1 MSNFICPGRSL
12 PHVGKALMFFLSMW
26 IVAFSAQAYNIRRI
40 SSGDGLSSSALLS
53 MAQDADGFLWIG
65 TLDGINITDGIRTTP
80 FSVMYPSLSLSGS
93 LIENIIPGNCG
104 VMWVLTN
111 HGLDR
116 VDSRKGEVKSYE
128 RFKGQ
133 EKVGT
138 DRFGNLYVLATDN
151 VIYWIRS
158 DGSADPKPLVS
169 GVTHS
174 GVCFLSVDEDYL
186 YLLGENG
193 IERYFLSFD
202 ADCTPSGVKKHSV
215 LAGSPVKAGRVDADG
230 AVVIG
235 HDNTLYKVDSA
246 GDFTPVLDL
255 DAEIKHRGEPSDL
268 LRVASDDIFVSF
280 TANGVLRIKKNSSGQ
295 YDAEDLGV
303 KAGVF
308 CLEKSATQ
316 PVVWIGS
323 DCHGLFTCYDS
334 PYIIRSMGIASFD
347 DMSGNPV
354 RALFLDSDKTL
365 WLGTKGGGMLR
376 IPRFHPGMEVK
387 PGAVQRFTS
396 SGSRLSHNS
405 VFAFARSS
413 RPILWIATEEGVD
426 YYNYADGR
434 IHNAGSSPV
443 LNHIHDIYESDDSTL
458 WLTTDGNGVV
468 QCDVSGPASAP
479 VVTVRKVY
487 TRDGGDI
494 SSNHFFSLTA
504 DAGGR
509 LLFAN
514 RGQGVFAVEGDSLR
528 RQIDYS
534 GKYDSNA
541 VMDVFT
547 VVHEDTVM
555 WLGTGHGL
563 MKVSPAGERLY
574 VGLENGFINNTIHDI
589 IKDRGGNLWISTN
602 NGLYCFDPRTESTR
616 IFSRNDGINVTEF
629 SDGAA
634 FNADSMLVFGGVD
647 GFVTV
652 QKAAGYL
659 PPDSLYR
666 PQLALQRLSIAG
678 ENVNILDY
686 LSRSEENPVL
696 TLQPG
701 QRQFALTF
709 SIPDFM
715 NPADCYYMYSLDG
728 REWVNNGPSGTI
740 AFNEIGYGKYR
751 LAVKYVNRIT
761 HGEGAPYILEINMRS
776 PWYLSTWAKTLYVL
790 LLLGVAGI
798 FVAVYL
804 RRLRRN
810 RAEEMALLEHQH
822 REEVYEEKLR
832 FFTNITH
839 EFCTPLTLIYG
850 PCERISQYP
859 GADSY
864 IRKYIGLVRT
874 NVERLNTLIQELIDF
889 RRIETGHKV
898 LKIRPVNITE
908 LCDDTIV
915 AFTEL
920 AERNNID
927 FSGTIA
933 PDITWNTDFSSIR
946 KILNNLISNA
956 FKYTPVG
963 GRIEVRAAATDAGM
977 LRIEVLNTGKGIRQE
992 DRERIFNRYS
1002 VLDNVE
1008 ENAVKGLSARNGL
1021 GLAICHSIVKL
1032 LGGRIEIESEVG
1044 QFACFIVTLPRQEA
1058 DPAGEYIS
1066 QSEKTEKS
1074 DVSAESREDAAHGG
1088 ESAMVRG
1095 SSRSNSE
1102 NTLLVIDDNKEILSL
1117 LSDSFSDYNVLTA
1130 ESAAE
1135 GLAHIRQRHPDLI
1148 ITDVMMP
1155 GTDGLSFARQVK
1167 SNRHTMHI
1175 PLVILSAKNS
1185 NEEKVEGIESGADA
1199 FVGKPFSISYLRAI
1213 VARLLSNRDTLK
1225 EYYNSS
1231 ASAFEYADGHLLE
1244 RDDKEFLDKVNDYI
1258 DLHMSDTDITIE
1270 TLAESLQTS
1279 SRNVYRRFKMLNQ
1292 PTPNDYI
1299 KNRRLAY
1306 AVKLLLTTSL
1316 NVQEIVYQVGFSN
1329 RSHFYK
1335 EFDKRYGMTP
1345 KDYRMANKTS
1355 DNTL

>member
-1 MSNFICPGRSL
+1 MLNFICHRHILSYLRGLVLASL
-12 PHVGKALMFFLSMW
+12 MMVLGA
-26 IVAFSAQAYNIRRI
+26 ISADAYNIRRT
-40 SSGDGLSSSALLS
+40 SNGDGLSSSALLS

-65 TLDGINITDGIRTTP
+65 TLDGVNITDGINTTP
-80 FSVMYPSLSLSGS
+80 FDVMYPGLALSGN
-93 LIENIIPGNCG
+93 LIENIVAGSDG

-111 HGLDR
+111 HGLDH
-116 VDSRKGEVKSYE
+116 VDSRKGVIKSYD

-133 EKVGT
+133 EKVGA
-138 DRFGNLYVLATDN
+138 DRFGNLYVLATDD
-151 VIYWIRS
+151 VIYCMAA
-158 DGSADPKPLVS
+158 DGSEEPRPLVNS
-169 GVTHS
+169 ATPYAKVRDM
-174 GVCFLSVDEDYL
+174 SVAEDQI
-186 YLLGENG
+186 YLLGEEG
-193 IERYFLSFD
+193 MECYLLSFD
-202 ADCTPSGVKKHSV
+202 GQKRPAGVKKHTV
-215 LAGSPVKAGRVDADG
+215 LSRRPIKAGRVDAGG
-230 AVVIG
+230 AVAIG
-235 HDNTLYKVDSA
+235 YDNMLYQVDGA

-255 DAEIKHRGEPSDL
+255 GAEIDRRGEPSDI

-280 TANGVLRIKKNSSGQ
+280 TANGVLRIKKDPSGR
-295 YDAEDLGV
+295 YDAEELGV

-334 PYIIRSMGIASFD
+334 PYTIRSMGLAQFE

-354 RALFLDSDKTL
+354 RALFLDEDKTL
-365 WLGTKGGGMLR
+365 WLGTKGGGMLS
-376 IPRFHPGMEVK
+376 IPGFHPGMEIK
-387 PGAVQRFTS
+387 PVAARRFTS
-396 SGSRLSHNS
+396 TGSSLSHNS
-405 VFAFARSS
+405 VFAFASS
-413 RPILWIATEEGVD
+413 RRPILWIATDEGVD
-426 YYNYADGR
+426 YYNYGDGR
-434 IHNAGSSPV
+434 IHNAGSSSQ
-443 LNHIHDIYESDDSTL
+443 LRNIHDIYESDDSTL
-458 WLTTDGNGVV
+458 WLATDGNGVV
-468 QCDVSGPASAP
+468 QCDVSGSPSAP

-487 TRDGGDI
+487 SLDGGI
-494 SSNHFFSLTA
+494 SSNHFFSLAATT
-504 DAGGR
+504 GGR

-514 RGQGVFAVEGDSLR
+514 RGQGVFSIEGDSLN
-528 RQIDYS
+528 RQVEFK
-534 GKYDSNA
+534 GKHDSNA

-547 VVHEDTVM
+547 VIDEDSVM

-563 MKVSPAGERLY
+563 MKVTPESERLF
-574 VGLENGFINNTIHDI
+574 VGLENGFMNSTIHDI
-589 IKDRGGNLWISTN
+589 IKDRGGDLWISTN

-616 IFSRNDGINVTEF
+616 VFSRNDGINVTEF

-634 FNADSMLVFGGVD
+634 FDADSMLIFGGVD

-652 QKAAGYL
+652 QRGAGYMA
-659 PPDSLYR
+659 PDSLYR
-666 PQLALQRLSIAG
+666 PRLALQRISIAG
-678 ENVNILDY
+678 ENVNKLDY
-686 LSRSEENPVL
+686 LSSEDGITRVSL
-696 TLQPG
+696 HPG
-701 QRQFALTF
+701 ERQFALTF

-740 AFNEIGYGKYR
+740 SFNEMGYGKYR

-761 HGEGAPYILEINMRS
+761 HGEGEPYILEINVRS
-776 PWYLSTWAKTLYVL
+776 PWYLSSFAKVLYVL
-790 LLLGVAGI
+790 LLLACAGAA
-798 FVAVYL
+798 VAVYL
-804 RRLRRN
+804 RRQRRN
-810 RAEEMALLEHQH
+810 RAEEMANLEHQH

-859 GADSY
+859 GSDGY

-908 LCDDTIV
+908 LCDDTIM
-915 AFTEL
+915 AFSEL

-927 FSGTIA
+927 FSGVIT
-933 PDITWNTDFSSIR
+933 PDMTWNTDFSSLR
-946 KILNNLISNA
+946 KILSNLISNA

-963 GRIEVRAAATDAGM
+963 GRIEVRASVTSSDM
-977 LRIEVLNTGKGIRQE
+977 LRIEVLNTGKGIRPE
-992 DRERIFNRYS
+992 DKERIFNRYS

-1032 LGGRIEIESEVG
+1032 LGGKIDIDSEVG
-1044 QFACFIVTLPRQEA
+1044 RFACFIVTLPRLQA
-1058 DPAGEYIS
+1058 DSQGEYLS
-1066 QSEKTEKS
+1066 QNDNASMRDSLVRRQDDNMDKDDS
-1074 DVSAESREDAAHGG
+1074 GAHCIHQG
-1088 ESAMVRG
+1088 
-1095 SSRSNSE
+1095 NSG

-1117 LSDSFSDYNVLTA
+1117 LTDSFSDYNVLTA

-1135 GLAHIRQRHPDLI
+1135 GLEHIRHRHPDLI

-1155 GTDGLSFARQVK
+1155 GTDGLTFARQVK

-1213 VARLLSNRDTLK
+1213 VARLLSNRDTLR

-1231 ASAFEYADGHLLE
+1231 ASAFEYTDGHLME
-1244 RDDKEFLDKVNDYI
+1244 RDDKEYLDRVNDYI
-1258 DLHMSDTDITIE
+1258 DQHMSNPNITIE

-1279 SRNVYRRFKMLNQ
+1279 SRNVYRRFKLLNQ

-1306 AVKLLLTTSL
+1306 AVKLLLTTSM

-1345 KDYRMANKTS
+1345 KDYRTAHKTS

>member
-1 MSNFICPGRSL
+1 MLNFIHRIYILSSARKIILL
-12 PHVGKALMFFLSMW
+12 PLLVVL
-26 IVAFSAQAYNIRRI
+26 VTFSAQAYNIRRT

-65 TLDGINITDGIRTTP
+65 TLDGVNITDGINITP
-80 FSVMYPSLSLSGS
+80 FAVMYPGLSLSGN
-93 LIENIIPGNCG
+93 LIENIIAGANG

-111 HGLDR
+111 HGLDH
-116 VDSRKGEVKSYE
+116 VDSRKWQVRSYE

-133 EKVGT
+133 EKVGA

-151 VIYWIRS
+151 VIYCIPS
-158 DGSADPKPLVS
+158 CGDDDPEPLVTS
-169 GVTHS
+169 GVRHAKVRS
-174 GVCFLSVDEDYL
+174 LSVTDDYI
-186 YLLGENG
+186 YLLGDGG
-193 IERYFLSFD
+193 IERYYLSFG
-202 ADCTPSGVKKHSV
+202 ADGSPVGVKKHSI
-215 LAGSPVKAGRVDADG
+215 LSTHPVKAGRVDSGG
-230 AVVIG
+230 AVVVG
-235 HDNTLYKVDSA
+235 FDNMLYKVDGA

-255 DAEIKHRGEPSDL
+255 GGDIDRRGEPSDL

-280 TANGVLRIKKNSSGQ
+280 TANGVLRIKRDASGR

-334 PYIIRSMGIASFD
+334 NYIIRSIGLSQFE

-354 RALFLDSDKTL
+354 RALFLDNDKTL

-376 IPRFHPGMEVK
+376 IPRFNPGMEIK
-387 PGAVQRFTS
+387 PMAAQRFTS
-396 SGSRLSHNS
+396 TASALSHNS
-405 VFAFARSS
+405 VFAFARSR
-413 RPILWIATEEGVD
+413 RPILWIATDEGID
-426 YYNYADGR
+426 YYSYADNR
-434 IHNAGSSPV
+434 IHNAGSSSRMH
-443 LNHIHDIYESDDSTL
+443 HIHDIYESDDSTL
-458 WLTTDGNGVV
+458 WLATDGNGVV
-468 QCDVSGPASAP
+468 QCDVSGSYSAP
-479 VVTVRKVY
+479 VVTVRKTY
-487 TRDGGDI
+487 TLDGGDI
-494 SSNHFFSLTA
+494 SSNYFFSLSSTPE
-504 DAGGR
+504 GR

-514 RGQGVFAVEGDSLR
+514 RGQGVFAVEGDSLS
-528 RQIDYS
+528 RQVRLK
-534 GKYDSNA
+534 GEYDSNA

-547 VVHEDTVM
+547 VVDEDSVM

-563 MKVSPAGERLY
+563 MKVTSEGERLF
-574 VGLENGFINNTIHDI
+574 VGLENGFLNSTIHDI
-589 IKDRGGNLWISTN
+589 VKDRIGNLWISTN

-616 IFSRNDGINVTEF
+616 VFSRNDGINVTEF

-634 FNADSMLVFGGVD
+634 FDADSMLIFGGVD

-652 QKAAGYL
+652 QRAAGYL

-678 ENVNILDY
+678 ENVNMLDY
-686 LSRSEENPVL
+686 LSDSDGNMML
-696 TLQPG
+696 TLRPG
-701 QRQFALTF
+701 QRQFTLTF

-728 REWVNNGPSGTI
+728 REWINNGPTGTI
-740 AFNEIGYGKYR
+740 SFNEMGYGKYR

-761 HGEGAPYILEINMRS
+761 HGEGVPYILGINVSS
-776 PWYLSTWAKTLYVL
+776 PWYLSSFAKTLYVL
-790 LLLGVAGI
+790 ILLVIAGVVA
-798 FVAVYL
+798 AVYL
-804 RRLRRN
+804 RRQRRN
-810 RAEEMALLEHQH
+810 RAEEMASLEHQH

-908 LCDDTIV
+908 LCDDTII

-927 FSGTIA
+927 FSGSIA
-933 PDITWNTDFSSIR
+933 PDMTWNTDFSSLR

-963 GRIEVRAAATDAGM
+963 GRIEVRASVASSDV
-977 LRIEVLNTGKGIRQE
+977 LRIEVLNTGKGIRKE

-1032 LGGRIEIESEVG
+1032 LGGKIEIDSEVG
-1044 QFACFIVTLPRQEA
+1044 QFACFIVTLPRLQA
-1058 DPAGEYIS
+1058 DPVGEY
-1066 QSEKTEKS
+1066 
-1074 DVSAESREDAAHGG
+1074 VSHNENAGQDDALSRRPEELPHNEGG
-1088 ESAMVRG
+1088 GGHPADERNAG
-1095 SSRSNSE
+1095 
-1102 NTLLVIDDNKEILSL
+1102 NTLLVIDDNREILTL

-1135 GLAHIRQRHPDLI
+1135 GLAYIRQRHPDLI

-1185 NEEKVEGIESGADA
+1185 NEEKIEGIESGADA

-1213 VARLLSNRDTLK
+1213 VARLLSNRDTLR

-1231 ASAFEYADGHLLE
+1231 ASAFEYTEGHLLE
-1244 RDDKEFLDKVNDYI
+1244 RDDKEYLDKVNDYI
-1258 DLHMSDTDITIE
+1258 DMHMSNPNITIE

-1316 NVQEIVYQVGFSN
+1316 NIQEIVYKVGFSN

-1345 KDYRMANKTS
+1345 KDYRTAHKTS